1 MGHVLR
7 ISMVFAILSTWGI
20 DAGYAQTNRAKAAAA
35 ERAKATATENA
46 IKQRKNAGAAEN
58 AIKERKNAGTLG
70 LASGRLGGAYPTL
83 AEEIARVVNDG
94 DNLRVIPML
103 TNGSAGNVEDL
114 LYLRNVDVALT
125 KSESLDALKQ
135 SVKINL
141 KDRIRY
147 IARLYD
153 SELHILARPEIQAVE
168 DLKGKKINLGPE
180 GNASHTTVPIVMKAL
195 GIDVEMIK
203 VDFSIG
209 LEMMK
214 KGEIAATMR
223 VVGKPGDTFTKAPA
237 DAGFHFL
244 SISRSQ
250 YAEHFAQTYVIG
262 KLTNKD
268 YPKLVPEGETI
279 NTIAVPELLAV
290 YNWPRGTD
298 RYLRVEKFIVGFFK
312 NFSKLRD
319 GPFHEKWKDVN
330 LAAMVPGWTRSEIAE
345 RTLKEMGVGSAGA
358 SAEQIP
364 TGSIAKTTKDREALF
379 QEFLKSQSRSGR

>member
-1 MGHVLR
+1 MNMGHVLR
-7 ISMVFAILSTWGI
+7 ILMLFTVLTTWGM
-20 DAGYAQTNRAKAAAA
+20 DAGYAQAD
-35 ERAKATATENA
+35 RAKATPL
-46 IKQRKNAGAAEN
+46 EN
-58 AIKERKNAGTLG
+58 AIKERKNAGTVG

-83 AEEIARVVNDG
+83 AEEIARVLEDA

-103 TNGSAGNVEDL
+103 THGSAGNLEDL
-114 LYLRNVDVALT
+114 LYLRNVDVAFT
-125 KSESLDALKQ
+125 KSESLDSLDQ
-135 SVKINL
+135 SMKINL

-153 SELHILARPEIQAVE
+153 SELHILARPEIQSVE
-168 DLKGKKINLGPE
+168 DLGGKKVNLGPA

-203 VDFSIG
+203 VDYAVG

-214 KGEIAATMR
+214 KGEIVATMR
-223 VVGKPGDTFTKAPA
+223 VVGKPGDTFTKAPS

-244 SISRSQ
+244 PISRSQ
-250 YAEHFAQTYVIG
+250 YVEHFAETYVVG
-262 KLTNKD
+262 KLTSKD
-268 YPKLVPEGETI
+268 YPKLIPEDGTI

-312 NFSKLRD
+312 NFNKLRD

-330 LAAMVPGWTRSEIAE
+330 LAATVPGWTRSEIAE
-345 RTLKEMGVGSAGA
+345 RMLKEMGTGTVSASTVPTVGNITEKSPL
-358 SAEQIP
+358 ERDP
-364 TGSIAKTTKDREALF
+364 LF
-379 QEFLKSQSRSGR
+379 QEFMQWKNRTTR